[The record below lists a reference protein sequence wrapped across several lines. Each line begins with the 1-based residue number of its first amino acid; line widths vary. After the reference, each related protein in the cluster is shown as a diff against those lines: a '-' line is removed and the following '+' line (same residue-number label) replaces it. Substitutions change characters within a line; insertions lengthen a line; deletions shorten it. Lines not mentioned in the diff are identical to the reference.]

1 MICYYGCV
9 DGQWDDCRCLGVCL
23 NVLVVKIK
31 VLMNF
36 QNPGVL
42 PPTAERVDC
51 CRCLGGT
58 DKPLEL
64 PKGAVNELVHK
75 RSLKHKSFLV
85 VL

>member
-1 MICYYGCV
+1 MS
-9 DGQWDDCRCLGVCL
+9 RCLCL

-36 QNPGVL
+36 QNPGVVTL
-42 PPTAERVDC
+42 TAERVDC
-51 CRCLGGT
+51 CRCVGGV
-58 DKPLEL
+58 DEPLEL